1 MIADMVNLTVM
12 GVGFCHAASWLM
24 LHRGFRASIVMT
36 QKWVRRLDR
45 SAARN
50 ISALLT
56 RDF

>member
-1 MIADMVNLTVM
+1 MIADVVNVTIT
-12 GVGFCHAASWLM
+12 GIGFCHAASRLI
-24 LHRGFRASIVMT
+24 LHRGVTASIVMT

>member
-1 MIADMVNLTVM
+1 MIADMVNLTIT
-12 GVGFCHAASWLM
+12 GIGFCHAAGRLI
-24 LHRGFRASIVMT
+24 LLRRLAASFVMT

-56 RDF
+56 RSF